1 MKISM
6 NGTICDEKEAVVSV
20 YDHGF
25 LYGLGLFET
34 FRTYRGQ
41 PFLLPEHLA
50 RLRDGCRE
58 LGIDFVP
65 DERRVRE
72 LLSLLLQENDLP
84 NAYFRYSIS
93 AGVEA
98 LGLPAGNYQLASEI
112 IYIKALPPSDDAAY
126 TNGKPLQLL
135 KLPRNTPEGS
145 SRLKSFHY
153 MNNILA
159 KRELQSYAWAAG
171 SEGLMLSKEGHIAE
185 GIVSNLFFFKNG
197 TCCTPSLNTGILP
210 GITRSFILKLAQ
222 RSQFA
227 VKEGLYRWEDLLAAD
242 EIFYVNSIQEIVP
255 VRQLFTPNGR
265 SYQVGQGLPG
275 DCTRSLMRL
284 YKESTGSEL

>member
-6 NGTICDEKEAVVSV
+6 NGTICDDKEAVVSV

-34 FRTYRGQ
+34 FRTYGGK
-41 PFLLPEHLA
+41 PFLLSEHLN

-58 LGIDFVP
+58 LGIDFDP

-84 NAYFRYSIS
+84 DAYFRYSIS
-93 AGVEA
+93 AGIEP
-98 LGLPAGNYQLASEI
+98 LGLPAGNYQHASEI
-112 IYIKALPPSDDAAY
+112 IYIKALPPRDDSAY
-126 TNGKPLQLL
+126 ANGKSLQLL

-145 SRLKSFHY
+145 GRLKSFHF

-185 GIVSNLFFFKNG
+185 GIVSNVFFIKNG
-197 TCCTPSLNTGILP
+197 TCCTPSLDTGILP
-210 GITRSFILKLAQ
+210 GITRSFILRLAE

-227 VKEGLYRWEDLLAAD
+227 LKEGLFLWDKLVAAD
-242 EIFYVNSIQEIVP
+242 EIFYVNSIQEVVP
-255 VRQLFTPNGR
+255 VRQLFTPDGQSHR
-265 SYQVGQGLPG
+265 VGQGTPG
-275 DCTRSLMRL
+275 DITRSLIRL